1 MSILDK
7 IRDWSPIAVGE
18 AAPALSLTADEGTWV
33 RMNDFKDHINVILIF
48 FRSLNRD
55 EVDSWLKGYQANRDN
70 FEELETAIFGVTTS
84 RTDRLRDYRNSLG
97 LDFYLLYDPFGL
109 DSRKFKCSGRI
120 RPFCKDSLVVVDKS
134 GRIAFSQRG
143 RPEAE
148 EILRFVAD
156 LGACLRG
163 SSEALPGG
171 YKGIE
176 TAKGRQANAAAAFRF
191 EPDRLAIWMYA
202 SLLDVVEGLYADSEQ
217 LTSLRPVRR
226 ILQMVIDGTRAHGG
240 IYQMLS
246 VVREPEKVPSIAH
259 QRDQRCVH
267 PSCSTYTSA
276 HSRAPFN
283 WYLNALYAVGSSCT
297 DG

>member
-18 AAPALSLTADEGTWV
+18 QAPALSLTADEGTWV

-55 EVDSWLKGYQANRDN
+55 DVDSWLKGYQANRDN

-109 DSRKFKCSGRI
+109 DSRKFKCSGRV

-143 RPEAE
+143 RPDAE
-148 EILRFVAD
+148 EILRFIAD
-156 LGACLRG
+156 LEGKPVPGQEEAAAPERG
-163 SSEALPGG
+163 FSNVRNPGQRPDEVHHIGTEKVVSLLGEEDSLFTMVDVRTKSEFDADHVPGSVHIPVDEIPHRYQEIGQTTHIIFMCQAGGRAMAAAEFITSIGGSEIYVAEGGMSSWSGDRN
-171 YKGIE
+171 
-176 TAKGRQANAAAAFRF
+176 AKGA
-191 EPDRLAIWMYA
+191 
-202 SLLDVVEGLYADSEQ
+202 
-217 LTSLRPVRR
+217 
-226 ILQMVIDGTRAHGG
+226 
-240 IYQMLS
+240 
-246 VVREPEKVPSIAH
+246 
-259 QRDQRCVH
+259 
-267 PSCSTYTSA
+267 
-276 HSRAPFN
+276 
-283 WYLNALYAVGSSCT
+283 
-297 DG
+297 

>member
-33 RMNDFKDHINVILIF
+33 RMSDFKDHINVILIF

-55 EVDSWLKGYQANRDN
+55 EVDGWLKGFQANRDH
-70 FEELETAIFGVTTS
+70 FEEMETAIFGVTTS

-143 RPEAE
+143 RPDAD
-148 EILRFVAD
+148 EILRLIAD
-156 LGACLRG
+156 LEGKPVPGQEQEAAPERSFSNVRNPGQRPDEVHHIGTEKVVSLLGEEESLFTMVDVRTKSEYDADHVPGTVHIPVDEIPHRYQEIGQTTHIIFMCQAGGRAMAAAEFITSIRG
-163 SSEALPGG
+163 SEIYVAEGG
-171 YKGIE
+171 MSSWSGDRN
-176 TAKGRQANAAAAFRF
+176 AKGA
-191 EPDRLAIWMYA
+191 
-202 SLLDVVEGLYADSEQ
+202 
-217 LTSLRPVRR
+217 
-226 ILQMVIDGTRAHGG
+226 
-240 IYQMLS
+240 
-246 VVREPEKVPSIAH
+246 
-259 QRDQRCVH
+259 
-267 PSCSTYTSA
+267 
-276 HSRAPFN
+276 
-283 WYLNALYAVGSSCT
+283 
-297 DG
+297 